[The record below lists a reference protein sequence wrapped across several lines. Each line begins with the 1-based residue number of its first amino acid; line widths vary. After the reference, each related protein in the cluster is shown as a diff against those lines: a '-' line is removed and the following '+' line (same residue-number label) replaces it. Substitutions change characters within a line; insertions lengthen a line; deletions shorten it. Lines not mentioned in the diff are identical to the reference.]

1 MVTIDYIFLFITLTY
16 SIMGMMRGFSS
27 QLISLTSW
35 SLFIFVLFFHLKFF
49 TDIFSQ
55 YISIDYTYIR
65 VITIISMVIATFL
78 LILILN
84 VTLGKLLAATVFQQS
99 NRLFGFIVA
108 LMKSQ
113 IYIFIFILL
122 VINTPF
128 QEDIFKSSFFLP
140 YYLEMID
147 YISNYDD
154 SLFNSLQI

>member
-1 MVTIDYIFLFITLTY
+1 
-16 SIMGMMRGFSS
+16 
-27 QLISLTSW
+27 
-35 SLFIFVLFFHLKFF
+35 
-49 TDIFSQ
+49 
-55 YISIDYTYIR
+55 
-65 VITIISMVIATFL
+65 MVIATFL

>member
-16 SIMGMMRGFSS
+16 SIMGMIRGFSS
-27 QLISLTSW
+27 QLISFTSW
-35 SLFIFVLFFHLKFF
+35 SLFIFILFFHLKFF

-128 QEDIFKSSFFLP
+128 QEDIFKSSFFLQ

-147 YISNYDD
+147 YIYNYDD

>member
-27 QLISLTSW
+27 QLISFTSW
-35 SLFIFVLFFHLKFF
+35 SLFIFILFFHLKFF

-55 YISIDYTYIR
+55 HISIDYTYIR
-65 VITIISMVIATFL
+65 IITIISMVIATLFL
-78 LILILN
+78 IVILN

-99 NRLFGFIVA
+99 NRLFGLIVA

>member
-1 MVTIDYIFLFITLTY
+1 MVTIDYILLFVTLAY

-27 QLISLTSW
+27 QLISFISW
-35 SLFIFVLFFHLKFF
+35 SLFIFILFFHLKFF
-49 TDIFSQ
+49 TDIFSE

-65 VITIISMVIATFL
+65 IITIISMVISTFL

-122 VINTPF
+122 VINTPL

>member
-1 MVTIDYIFLFITLTY
+1 MVTIDYIFLFVTLAY

-27 QLISLTSW
+27 QLISFISW
-35 SLFIFVLFFHLKFF
+35 SLFIFILFFHLKFF
-49 TDIFSQ
+49 TDIFSE
-55 YISIDYTYIR
+55 YISIDYAYIR
-65 VITIISMVIATFL
+65 IITIISMVIATFL

-99 NRLFGFIVA
+99 NRLFGLIVA

-122 VINTPF
+122 VINTPL
-128 QEDIFKSSFFLP
+128 QEDIFKSSLFLP

>member
-1 MVTIDYIFLFITLTY
+1 MVTIDYILLFVTLAY

-27 QLISLTSW
+27 QLISFISW
-35 SLFIFVLFFHLKFF
+35 SLFIFILFFHLKFF

>member
-1 MVTIDYIFLFITLTY
+1 MVIIDYIFLFVTLAY
-16 SIMGMMRGFSS
+16 SMMGMMRGFSS
-27 QLISLTSW
+27 QLISFISW
-35 SLFIFVLFFHLKFF
+35 SLFIFILFFHLQFF
-49 TDIFSQ
+49 TNIFSE
-55 YISIDYTYIR
+55 YISVDYTYIR

-84 VTLGKLLAATVFQQS
+84 VTLGKLLAVTVFQQS
-99 NRLFGFIVA
+99 NRLLGFIVA

>member
-1 MVTIDYIFLFITLTY
+1 MVTIDYILLFVTLAY

-27 QLISLTSW
+27 QLISFISW
-35 SLFIFVLFFHLKFF
+35 SLFIFILFFHLKFF
-49 TDIFSQ
+49 TDIFSE
-55 YISIDYTYIR
+55 YISIDYAYIR
-65 VITIISMVIATFL
+65 IITIISMVISTFL

-108 LMKSQ
+108 LIKSQ

>member
-1 MVTIDYIFLFITLTY
+1 MVTIDYIFLFVTIAY
-16 SIMGMMRGFSS
+16 SLMGMMRGFSS
-27 QLISLTSW
+27 QLISFISW
-35 SLFIFVLFFHLKFF
+35 SLFIFILFFHLKFF
-49 TDIFSQ
+49 TNIFSE

-65 VITIISMVIATFL
+65 IITIIFMVIATFL

-108 LMKSQ
+108 MMKSQ

-122 VINTPF
+122 VINTPL
-128 QEDIFKSSFFLP
+128 QEDIFKSSLFLP

>member
-1 MVTIDYIFLFITLTY
+1 MVAIDYIFLSVALAY

-27 QLISLTSW
+27 QLISFTSW
-35 SLFIFVLFFHLKFF
+35 SLFIFILFFHLKFF

>member
-1 MVTIDYIFLFITLTY
+1 MVPIDYIFLFITLAY

-27 QLISLTSW
+27 QLISFISW
-35 SLFIFVLFFHLKFF
+35 SLFIFILFFHLNFF

-55 YISIDYTYIR
+55 YISIDYTYIKI
-65 VITIISMVIATFL
+65 ITIISMVIATFL

-84 VTLGKLLAATVFQQS
+84 VTLGKLLSATVFQQS
-99 NRLFGFIVA
+99 NRLLGFIVA

>member
-1 MVTIDYIFLFITLTY
+1 MVTIDYIFLFVTLAY

-27 QLISLTSW
+27 QLISFISW
-35 SLFIFVLFFHLKFF
+35 SLFIFILFFHLKFF
-49 TDIFSQ
+49 TDIFSE
-55 YISIDYTYIR
+55 YISIDYAYIR
-65 VITIISMVIATFL
+65 IITIISMVISTFL

-99 NRLFGFIVA
+99 NRLFGLIVA

-113 IYIFIFILL
+113 IYIFIFVLL
-122 VINTPF
+122 VINTPL
-128 QEDIFKSSFFLP
+128 QEDIFKSSLFLP

>member
-1 MVTIDYIFLFITLTY
+1 MVTIDYIFLFVTLAY

-27 QLISLTSW
+27 QLISFISW
-35 SLFIFVLFFHLKFF
+35 SLFIFILFFHLKFF
-49 TDIFSQ
+49 TDIFFE
-55 YISIDYTYIR
+55 YISIAYAYIR
-65 VITIISMVIATFL
+65 IITIISMVISTFL

-99 NRLFGFIVA
+99 NRLFGLIVA

-113 IYIFIFILL
+113 IYLFIFVLL
-122 VINTPF
+122 VINTPL
-128 QEDIFKSSFFLP
+128 QEDIFKSSLFLP

>member
-16 SIMGMMRGFSS
+16 SVMGMMRGFSS
-27 QLISLTSW
+27 QLISFVSW
-35 SLFIFVLFFHLKFF
+35 SLFIFILFFHLKFF
-49 TDIFSQ
+49 MDIFSQ

-65 VITIISMVIATFL
+65 IITIISMVIATFL

-84 VTLGKLLAATVFQQS
+84 ATLGKLLAATVFQQS
-99 NRLFGFIVA
+99 NRLLGFIVA

>member
-1 MVTIDYIFLFITLTY
+1 MVTIDYIFLFVTLAY

-27 QLISLTSW
+27 QLISFISW
-35 SLFIFVLFFHLKFF
+35 SLFIFILFFHLKFF
-49 TDIFSQ
+49 TAIFSQ
-55 YISIDYTYIR
+55 YISIDYAYIR
-65 VITIISMVIATFL
+65 IITIISMVIATFL

-99 NRLFGFIVA
+99 NRLFGLIVA

>member
-1 MVTIDYIFLFITLTY
+1 MVPIDYIFLFITLAY

-27 QLISLTSW
+27 QLISFVSW
-35 SLFIFVLFFHLKFF
+35 SLFIFILFFHLKFF
-49 TDIFSQ
+49 MDIFSQ

-65 VITIISMVIATFL
+65 TITIISMVVATFL

-99 NRLFGFIVA
+99 NRLLGFIVA

-122 VINTPF
+122 VINTSF
-128 QEDIFKSSFFLP
+128 QEDIFKSSIFLP

>member
-1 MVTIDYIFLFITLTY
+1 MVTIDYIFLFVTLAY

-27 QLISLTSW
+27 QLISFISW
-35 SLFIFVLFFHLKFF
+35 SLFIFILFFHLKFF
-49 TDIFSQ
+49 TDIFSE

-65 VITIISMVIATFL
+65 IITIISMVIATFL

>member
-1 MVTIDYIFLFITLTY
+1 MVTIDYIFLFVTLAY

-27 QLISLTSW
+27 QLISFISW
-35 SLFIFVLFFHLKFF
+35 SLFIFILFFHLKFF
-49 TDIFSQ
+49 TDIFSE
-55 YISIDYTYIR
+55 YISIDYAYIR
-65 VITIISMVIATFL
+65 IITIISMVIATFL

-99 NRLFGFIVA
+99 NRLFGLIVA

>member
-1 MVTIDYIFLFITLTY
+1 MVTIDYIFLFVTIAY
-16 SIMGMMRGFSS
+16 SLMGMMRGFSS
-27 QLISLTSW
+27 QLISFISW
-35 SLFIFVLFFHLKFF
+35 SLFIFILFFHLKFF
-49 TDIFSQ
+49 TNIFSE

-65 VITIISMVIATFL
+65 IITIISMVIATFL

-84 VTLGKLLAATVFQQS
+84 ATLGKLLAATVFQQS
-99 NRLFGFIVA
+99 NRLLGFIVA

-122 VINTPF
+122 VINTSF

>member
-27 QLISLTSW
+27 QLISFTSW
-35 SLFIFVLFFHLKFF
+35 SLFIFILFFHLKFF

>member
-1 MVTIDYIFLFITLTY
+1 MVIIDYIFLFVTLAY

-27 QLISLTSW
+27 QLISFISW
-35 SLFIFVLFFHLKFF
+35 SLFIFILFFHLKFF
-49 TDIFSQ
+49 TDIFSE

-65 VITIISMVIATFL
+65 IITIISMVIATFL

>member
-1 MVTIDYIFLFITLTY
+1 MVTIDYIFLFVALAY
-16 SIMGMMRGFSS
+16 SMMGMMRGFSS
-27 QLISLTSW
+27 QLISFISW
-35 SLFIFVLFFHLKFF
+35 SLFIFILFFHLKFF
-49 TDIFSQ
+49 TDIFSE

-65 VITIISMVIATFL
+65 IITIISMVIATFL

>member
-1 MVTIDYIFLFITLTY
+1 MVTIDYILLFVTLAY

-27 QLISLTSW
+27 QLISFISW
-35 SLFIFVLFFHLKFF
+35 SLFIFILFFHLKFF
-49 TDIFSQ
+49 TDIFSE
-55 YISIDYTYIR
+55 YISIDYAYIR
-65 VITIISMVIATFL
+65 IITIISMVISTFL

-99 NRLFGFIVA
+99 NRLFGLIVA

-122 VINTPF
+122 VINTPL

>member
-1 MVTIDYIFLFITLTY
+1 MVTIDYIFLFVTLAY

-27 QLISLTSW
+27 QLISFISW
-35 SLFIFVLFFHLKFF
+35 SLFIFILFFHLKFF

>member
-16 SIMGMMRGFSS
+16 SVVGMMRGFSS
-27 QLISLTSW
+27 QLISFVSW
-35 SLFIFVLFFHLKFF
+35 SLFIFILFFHLKFF
-49 TDIFSQ
+49 MDIFSQ

-65 VITIISMVIATFL
+65 IITIISMVIATFL

-84 VTLGKLLAATVFQQS
+84 ATLGKLLAATVFQQS
-99 NRLFGFIVA
+99 NRLLGFIVA

-122 VINTPF
+122 VINTSF

>member
-1 MVTIDYIFLFITLTY
+1 MVTIDYIFLFVTLAY

-27 QLISLTSW
+27 QLISFISW
-35 SLFIFVLFFHLKFF
+35 SLFIFILFFHLKFF
-49 TDIFSQ
+49 TDIFSE
-55 YISIDYTYIR
+55 YISIDYSYIR
-65 VITIISMVIATFL
+65 IITIISMVISTFL

-99 NRLFGFIVA
+99 NRLFGLIMA

-113 IYIFIFILL
+113 IYIFIFVLL
-122 VINTPF
+122 VINTPL
-128 QEDIFKSSFFLP
+128 QEDIFKSSLFLP

>member
-1 MVTIDYIFLFITLTY
+1 MVTIDYILLFVTLAY

-27 QLISLTSW
+27 QLISFISW
-35 SLFIFVLFFHLKFF
+35 SLFIFILFFHLKFF
-49 TDIFSQ
+49 TDIFSE
-55 YISIDYTYIR
+55 YISIDYAYIR
-65 VITIISMVIATFL
+65 IITIISMVIATFL

-128 QEDIFKSSFFLP
+128 QDDIFKSSFFLP
-140 YYLEMID
+140 YYLEMIN

>member
-27 QLISLTSW
+27 QLISFTSW
-35 SLFIFVLFFHLKFF
+35 SLFIFILFFHLKFL
-49 TDIFSQ
+49 TDIFSE

-65 VITIISMVIATFL
+65 IITIISMVISTFL

-99 NRLFGFIVA
+99 NRLFGLIVA

-113 IYIFIFILL
+113 IYIFIFVLL
-122 VINTPF
+122 VINTPL
-128 QEDIFKSSFFLP
+128 QEDIFKSSLFIP

>member
-1 MVTIDYIFLFITLTY
+1 MVTIDYIFLFVTLAY

-27 QLISLTSW
+27 QLISFISW
-35 SLFIFVLFFHLKFF
+35 SLFIFILFFHLKFF
-49 TDIFSQ
+49 TDIFSE
-55 YISIDYTYIR
+55 YISIDYAYIR
-65 VITIISMVIATFL
+65 IITIISMVIATFL

-108 LMKSQ
+108 LIKSQ

>member
-1 MVTIDYIFLFITLTY
+1 MVTIDYIFLFVTLAY

-27 QLISLTSW
+27 QLISFISW
-35 SLFIFVLFFHLKFF
+35 SLFIFILFFHLKFF
-49 TDIFSQ
+49 TDIFSE

-65 VITIISMVIATFL
+65 IITIISMVIATFL

-128 QEDIFKSSFFLP
+128 QEDIFKSSLFLP

>member
-1 MVTIDYIFLFITLTY
+1 MVTIDYIFLFVTLAY

-27 QLISLTSW
+27 QLISFISW
-35 SLFIFVLFFHLKFF
+35 SLFIFILFFHLKFF
-49 TDIFSQ
+49 TDIFSE
-55 YISIDYTYIR
+55 YISIDYAYIR
-65 VITIISMVIATFL
+65 IITIISMVISTFL

-99 NRLFGFIVA
+99 NRLFGLIVA

-113 IYIFIFILL
+113 IYIFIFVLL
-122 VINTPF
+122 VINTPL
-128 QEDIFKSSFFLP
+128 QEDIFKSSLFIP

>member
-1 MVTIDYIFLFITLTY
+1 MVTIDYIFLFVTLAY

-27 QLISLTSW
+27 QLISFISW
-35 SLFIFVLFFHLKFF
+35 SLFIFILFFHLKFF
-49 TDIFSQ
+49 TDIFSE
-55 YISIDYTYIR
+55 YISIDYAYIR
-65 VITIISMVIATFL
+65 IITIISMVISTFL

-99 NRLFGFIVA
+99 NRLLGFIVA

-122 VINTPF
+122 VINTSF
-128 QEDIFKSSFFLP
+128 QEDIFKSSIFLP

-147 YISNYDD
+147 NIFNYDD
-154 SLFNSLQI
+154 SLFNSFQI

>member
-1 MVTIDYIFLFITLTY
+1 MKIQYQVSYFNGNDRLYIFICY
-16 SIMGMMRGFSS
+16 SCIFIMGMMRGFSS
-27 QLISLTSW
+27 QLISFISW
-35 SLFIFVLFFHLKFF
+35 SLFIFILFFHLKFF

-65 VITIISMVIATFL
+65 IITIISMVIATFL

-122 VINTPF
+122 VINTSF
-128 QEDIFKSSFFLP
+128 QEDIFKSSFFYHIILK
-140 YYLEMID
+140 
-147 YISNYDD
+147 
-154 SLFNSLQI
+154 

>member
-1 MVTIDYIFLFITLTY
+1 MVTIDYIFLFITLAY

-27 QLISLTSW
+27 QLISFISW
-35 SLFIFVLFFHLKFF
+35 SLFIFILFFHLKFF
-49 TDIFSQ
+49 TDIFSE

-65 VITIISMVIATFL
+65 IITIISMVISTFL

-108 LMKSQ
+108 MMKSQ
-113 IYIFIFILL
+113 IYIFIFILIA
-122 VINTPF
+122 INTPF

>member
-1 MVTIDYIFLFITLTY
+1 MVTIDYILLFVTLAY

-27 QLISLTSW
+27 QLISFISW
-35 SLFIFVLFFHLKFF
+35 SLFIFILFFHLKFF
-49 TDIFSQ
+49 TDIFSE
-55 YISIDYTYIR
+55 YISIDYAYIR
-65 VITIISMVIATFL
+65 IITIISMVISTFL

-99 NRLFGFIVA
+99 NRLFGLIVA

-113 IYIFIFILL
+113 IYIFIFVLL
-122 VINTPF
+122 VINTPL
-128 QEDIFKSSFFLP
+128 QEDIFKSSLFLP

>member
-1 MVTIDYIFLFITLTY
+1 MVTIDYIFIFVALAY
-16 SIMGMMRGFSS
+16 STMGMMRGFSS
-27 QLISLTSW
+27 QLISFISW
-35 SLFIFVLFFHLKFF
+35 SLFIFILFFHLKFF
-49 TDIFSQ
+49 TDIFSE

-65 VITIISMVIATFL
+65 IITIISMMIATFL

-84 VTLGKLLAATVFQQS
+84 VTLGKLLAATIFQQS

-108 LMKSQ
+108 FMKSQ

-128 QEDIFKSSFFLP
+128 QEDLFKSSLFLP

>member
-1 MVTIDYIFLFITLTY
+1 MVTIDYIFLFITLAY
-16 SIMGMMRGFSS
+16 SIIGMMRGFSS
-27 QLISLTSW
+27 QLISFISW
-35 SLFIFVLFFHLKFF
+35 SLFIFILFFHLKFF
-49 TDIFSQ
+49 TDIFSE
-55 YISIDYTYIR
+55 YISIDYAYIR
-65 VITIISMVIATFL
+65 IITIISMVISTFL

-122 VINTPF
+122 VVNTPF
-128 QEDIFKSSFFLP
+128 QEHIFNGSFFLP

>member
-1 MVTIDYIFLFITLTY
+1 MVTIDYIFLFVTLAY

-27 QLISLTSW
+27 QLISFISW
-35 SLFIFVLFFHLKFF
+35 SLFIFILFFHLKFF
-49 TDIFSQ
+49 MDIFSQ

-65 VITIISMVIATFL
+65 IITIISMVIATFL

-84 VTLGKLLAATVFQQS
+84 ATLGKLLAATVFQQS
-99 NRLFGFIVA
+99 NRLLGFIVA

-122 VINTPF
+122 VINTSF